1 MCSSSSEKN
10 SNQRKFYIIEEGKGR
25 VEMVT
30 ARRKKINA
38 KRNYK
43 KEAEYENRPEQVKR
57 RMARNRARA
66 AAIKAGKVKKG
77 DGKEVDHVG
86 RKRTGDLSKRKTRVV
101 SRAVN
106 RRKQPKT
113 KARGKARNT
122 K

>member
-1 MCSSSSEKN
+1 L
-10 SNQRKFYIIEEGKGR
+10 
-25 VEMVT
+25 VT

-38 KRNYK
+38 KRDYK
-43 KEAEYENRPEQVKR
+43 KEAEYAARPEQVKR

-86 RKRTGDLSKRKTRVV
+86 AKRTGDLDNSRVRVV
-101 SRAVN
+101 SRRVN
-106 RRKQPKT
+106 RKKQPKT
-113 KARGKARNT
+113 KARGKARA